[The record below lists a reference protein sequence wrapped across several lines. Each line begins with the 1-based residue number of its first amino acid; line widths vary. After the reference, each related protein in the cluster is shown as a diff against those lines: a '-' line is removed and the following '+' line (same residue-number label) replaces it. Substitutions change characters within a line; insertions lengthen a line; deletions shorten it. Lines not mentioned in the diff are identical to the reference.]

1 MTGEAFFSLGRLL
14 RFSGHPVPRR
24 RCQRV
29 GAAAY
34 SHVMGFR
41 RLPPGAPEVWGRL
54 LQGVSREVVEWL
66 ALDLLEHAGARAK
79 RVEIQDDLRAIGRFF
94 ETEAR
99 VLARARTV
107 TGYSRYPVPQQD
119 RNPLFVR
126 YRRASA

>member
-1 MTGEAFFSLGRLL
+1 M
-14 RFSGHPVPRR
+14 
-24 RCQRV
+24 
-29 GAAAY
+29 
-34 SHVMGFR
+34 
-41 RLPPGAPEVWGRL
+41 WGRL

-66 ALDLLEHAGARAK
+66 ALDLLEHAGARAT

-107 TGYSRYPVPQQD
+107 TGYSRSPVPQQD
-119 RNPLFVR
+119 RDPLFVR